1 MKEWICGRRP
11 VMEHLRLLPGTVEKI
26 VIAEGAKPDGELFPL
41 ISKAGIKVEKAQ
53 KARLDQLVP
62 GENHQ
67 GIAALVAGLE
77 YADLDEIIERT
88 KRKDRLPLII
98 ALDSVQ
104 DPRNLGAV
112 IRVADGA
119 GAAGV
124 VIPKDR
130 AAGLT
135 ASAARSAAGA
145 AASVPVARVVNLAR
159 CLDALKK
166 EGFTI
171 IGAAHEAEKTLDET
185 KFFFPAVLVMGSEGA
200 GLRPNVAGRVD
211 HAAKLPMRGAV
222 SSLNIAVAAGI
233 FSYEIGRRY
242 FAAK

>member
-1 MKEWICGRRP
+1 
-11 VMEHLRLLPGTVEKI
+11 MEHLRLLPGTVEKI
-26 VIAEGAKPDGELFPL
+26 IVAEGSRPDGELFDL
-41 ISKAGIKVEKAQ
+41 AAKIRIKIEKAQ

-67 GIAALVAGLE
+67 GVAALVSGFE
-77 YADLDEIIERT
+77 YADLDHVIERV
-88 KRKDRLPLII
+88 KRKEGLPLII
-98 ALDSVQ
+98 ALDCVQ

-112 IRVADGA
+112 LRVADGA

-145 AASVPVARVVNLAR
+145 AAAVPVARVVNLAR
-159 CLDALKK
+159 CLDALKE

-171 IGAAHEAEKTLDET
+171 IGAAHGAEKTLDET
-185 KFFFPAVLVMGSEGA
+185 RFRFPLVLVMGGEGA
-200 GLRPNVAGRVD
+200 GLRPNVAARLD

-233 FSYEIGRRY
+233 FAYEIGRRHS
-242 FAAK
+242 AGK